1 MDHNLAGLQ
10 RLHHLQII
18 GFDKLFPLLLGH
30 VGGTG
35 QAGGTVEH
43 TVQTCILDE
52 VLRIIGHRIGD
63 VLQGL
68 VDQLRLLMHQGH
80 HQVVTACGAVTAN
93 GVDGAQLLQDAGGAH
108 HSLEHGDVLVQTS
121 LHLLNDLDLLCK
133 HTLIARQ
140 HRDLF
145 QIRHTANGTLYHFGQ
160 NALVVVVVELT
171 APCLLIV
178 GSTRLQLDI
187 VPVVGVLP
195 LQHRFYKEV
204 RAAVLVLGEMT
215 PRRYRRTVCQLMV
228 QNCFKSFFFRPHSK
242 TLRSFFG
249 FSG

>member
-1 MDHNLAGLQ
+1 MPAQRDVLHPLQGIAGQRSDLLGLVLTEQPLVTAAHRSDGLVQPLGCGVQLGVAGSALGPVQDVDRVVRKILRVHLKAAGMDHDLAGLQ

-43 TVQTCILDE
+43 TVQACILDE

-133 HTLIARQ
+133 HALIARQ

-145 QIRHTANGTLYHFGQ
+145 QIRHTANGTLYH
-160 NALVVVVVELT
+160 
-171 APCLLIV
+171 
-178 GSTRLQLDI
+178 
-187 VPVVGVLP
+187 
-195 LQHRFYKEV
+195 
-204 RAAVLVLGEMT
+204 LGKT
-215 PRRYRRTVCQLMV
+215 P
-228 QNCFKSFFFRPHSK
+228 S
-242 TLRSFFG
+242 
-249 FSG
+249 